1 MANQNKFFLTKEG
14 LTRIENEYKELKKL
28 KSFKTKGESP
38 RIFHSEEID
47 PEFLAFQ
54 EDLELLDT
62 RIIELENILKNSQL
76 IVQPPKEQRNVVGL
90 GALVT
95 VEVNGQED
103 ELEIVGT
110 LEANP
115 ALGRISDE
123 SPVGKMLVG
132 RKVGDEVV
140 VHSAIATIYRIKK
153 IVYPRSH

>member
-14 LTRIENEYKELKKL
+14 LLRIENEYKELKKL
-28 KSFKTKGESP
+28 KFFKTKGESP

-62 RIIELENILKNSQL
+62 RLIELETILKNVQL
-76 IVQPPKEQRNVVGL
+76 IVPPPKEKRDVVGL

-95 VEVNGQED
+95 VGVDGQED

-115 ALGRISDE
+115 SLGRISDE
-123 SPVGKMLVG
+123 SPVGRMLVG
-132 RKVGDEVV
+132 KKVGDEVV
-140 VHSAIATIYRIKK
+140 IHSPKATVYRIKK
-153 IVYPRSH
+153 IVYLHK